1 MQNRLQEILDRIIGG
16 NIEKFNDEIQKFIEY
31 KKKAA
36 ELKANSSDEEF
47 CSVFTGDGVAS
58 IRGTLSGVKVEIKK
72 TEKTNEDTKK
82 KKEYKTFTKD
92 RYSGEIKKNWKSIK
106 EKLGEIRKIFDEN
119 NDQQLATAYEALCK
133 CFPTASPNNI
143 TNRFLSTYFYEQLTV
158 IASFDELKN
167 LLKFI
172 GIEFNA
178 NIAFDWLPLNRL
190 LNKSISD
197 ALKNIGTYNSW
208 DTDKKAMIVPL
219 LGWKLVEYM
228 KDNEDIKEL
237 LEKNYNIILTGA
249 PGTGKTFLAKKI
261 AEKVTENNKNVDFV
275 QFHPSFDY
283 TDFVEG
289 LRPQQ
294 NDSGVGFELKDG
306 IFKKFC
312 AKAGE
317 ELHKKYTDKLDQLE
331 KKNEDKQTTAD
342 AKKEAYNSAL
352 KESNKY
358 VFIIDEINR
367 GEISKIFGELFFSI
381 DPGYRGKDGK
391 VRTQY
396 ANMVT
401 DPNVF
406 DKLLEVEK
414 TECGHFFV
422 PENVYIIGTMNDIDR
437 SVESMDFAFRR
448 RFAFKEVTADESKE
462 NILFSSDLGLSEE
475 NLGKLSNA
483 MDAINEKLTELGLSD
498 CYHIGAAYFQKIKN
512 YSKKDKCDWN
522 ALWNYHLQGTLYEY
536 FRGEPEPEITKKMEL
551 LKEAYDKGNGE

>member
-1 MQNRLQEILDRIIGG
+1 METKQNRLQEILDRIIGDD
-16 NIEKFNDEIQKFIEY
+16 IDKFNAEIQKFIEY
-31 KKKAA
+31 KNNAA
-36 ELKANSSDEEF
+36 GLNANSSDEEF
-47 CSVFTGDGVAS
+47 CSVFTGEGVAS

-72 TEKTNEDTKK
+72 TGKTNEDTEK
-82 KKEYKTFTKD
+82 KKEYQTFTND
-92 RYSGEIKKNWKSIK
+92 SYSREIKRNWKSIE
-106 EKLGEIRKIFDEN
+106 EKLGEIQKFFYEN
-119 NDQQLATAYEALCK
+119 NEQQLVDAYKGLCK
-133 CFPTASPNNI
+133 CLPTTVPNNI

-158 IASFDELKN
+158 IASFNELKN
-167 LLKFI
+167 LLEFI

-178 NIAFDWLPLNRL
+178 NNAFDWLPLNRH

-197 ALKNIGTYNSW
+197 ALKNIGAYNSW
-208 DTDKKAMIVPL
+208 NTDNKTMIVPL

-228 KDNEDIKEL
+228 YYGEDIKEL

-261 AEKVTENNKNVDFV
+261 AEKVTGNNKNVDFV

-294 NDSGVGFELKDG
+294 NGSNVGFELKDG

-317 ELHKKYTDKLDQLE
+317 DLYAIYNSKLEELKN
-331 KKNEDKQTTAD
+331 KNEDKQATAEN
-342 AKKEAYNSAL
+342 KKEAYNLAI
-352 KESNKY
+352 KESKKY

-396 ANMVT
+396 ANMVMGC
-401 DPNVF
+401 NVF
-406 DKLLEVEK
+406 DLLVDENNH
-414 TECGHFFV
+414 GHFFV

-448 RFAFKEVTADESKE
+448 RFAFYEVKATDKMLNSLELNPQHLEQLKR
-462 NILFSSDLGLSEE
+462 
-475 NLGKLSNA
+475 KMNA
-483 MDAINEKLTELGLSD
+483 VNNAIVTQGLTEAYQIGGSYFLKIEKYYKKNSD
-498 CYHIGAAYFQKIKN
+498 EKSFKYALEH
-512 YSKKDKCDWN
+512 
-522 ALWNYHLQGTLYEY
+522 LWNYHLRGTIYEY
-536 FRGEPEPEITKKMEL
+536 FRGEPDAEKKLQFIKDE
-551 LKEAYDKGNGE
+551 YDR